1 MKNKKQMKRRLFLIG
16 LFVFIMLAFAKN
28 ISTTE
33 DAATLGCHPGGYTIT
48 ADVTEIQ
55 AGEGDSYTLEVT
67 ATGPSVVI
75 DAYAGAMDNDLFVI
89 SPGNIIEDNSVDDTD
104 PTVDSITVSLDIEMP
119 STSGE
124 YTLRILSRAPTLQ
137 GVSTALMNLDIAVTI
152 GVVVRTPLEL
162 FFDHS
167 ELYIGGVTIVFLF
180 IGLVVFQS
188 NVNRK
193 DEFKRL
199 YKQKELSNELVQ
211 VVKEITVNFE
221 SKLALVMQN
230 LDVKQEDLPKIETEK
245 DNELFNNYINRGMN
259 ISEPK
264 AHGAFIAIAFI
275 LMTVNIFLIITTT
288 MDFAFGYLESLES
301 RDVLDLVNFQDLN
314 TIIHIILGSLGYIA
328 GVVVLVGTYS
338 NVPGQKLKLPIYI
351 MFIAWTFNLL
361 YGVFVL
367 IPIST

>member
-16 LFVFIMLAFAKN
+16 LFLFIMLAFAKN
-28 ISTTE
+28 ISTSP
-33 DAATLGCHPGGYTIT
+33 DAATLGCHPCEYTIT

-67 ATGPSVVI
+67 ATGSSVVI
-75 DAYAGAMDNDLFVI
+75 DVYAGAMDNDLFVI

-167 ELYIGGVTIVFLF
+167 ELYIGGVIILFLF

-188 NVNRK
+188 TVNRR

-199 YKQKELSNELVQ
+199 YRQKEFSKDVVQ
-211 VVKEITVNFE
+211 VIKDMNSNFE
-221 SKLALVMQN
+221 SKMTIIMQN
-230 LDVKQEDLPKIETEK
+230 LDIKQETLPDFEVEK
-245 DNELFNNYINRGMN
+245 ENELFKNYIQKGMN
-259 ISEPK
+259 LKEPK

-301 RDVLDLVNFQDLN
+301 RDVLDLVNFQDIN

-328 GVVVLVGTYS
+328 GILVLVGTYS

-367 IPIST
+367 ISIST